1 MRDFRKLDIW
11 KSAID
16 LVKDIYGILELFP
29 DKEKFGLSSQLS
41 RAVVSIPSNIAEGC
55 AKDSQKEFVRFLK
68 ISLGSSFEVETQIII
83 SVELGYISNTNGKD
97 LIDKLHILQ
106 KRINA
111 LAKYART
118 QHLRPNTQ
126 KQTPKK

>member
-16 LVKDIYGILELFP
+16 LVTDIYKTVKLFP
-29 DKEKFGLSSQLS
+29 DKEKFGLSSQLV

-68 ISLGSSFEVETQIII
+68 ISSGSSFEVETQIII
-83 SVELGYISNTNGKD
+83 SIKIRYIPKEKGEV

-118 QHLRPNTQ
+118 QNQMPNT
-126 KQTPKK
+126 

>member
-16 LVKDIYGILELFP
+16 LVAEAYELIKLFP

-41 RAVVSIPSNIAEGC
+41 RAVVSIPCNIAEGC
-55 AKDSQKEFVRFLK
+55 AKDSQKEFIRFLK
-68 ISLGSSFEVETQIII
+68 ISLGSSFEVETQIIV
-83 SVELGYISNTNGKD
+83 SLKLGYISNEKSEE
-97 LIDKLHILQ
+97 LIEKLHILQ

-118 QHLRPNTQ
+118 
-126 KQTPKK
+126 KI